1 MSDVTPWS
9 EVLQLLGGAT
19 GETLYMVGVSTLLAV
34 LGGLPLGVLLH
45 LTSPVGLN
53 PRPVLY
59 RVLGV
64 VVDVVRSVP
73 FVVLLVILASFT
85 RLLIGTSIGSTAVI
99 VPLTIGA
106 VPFFARLTQNALRE
120 VSFTVV
126 EAAITTGSSRL
137 RIVWTVLL
145 GEARAALVGAVG
157 QDFDEYRS
165 WLERHGVDTA
175 SVHVSATKHTSR
187 FLCTTDQDFNQ
198 IASFYP
204 GAMNEAREIELKSV
218 ADRLG
223 GLDYVVI
230 SANDPDAMV
239 RHTEECRQRG
249 YKFVADPGQQLARM
263 DGDSVR
269 KLVQG
274 AEFLFTNEY
283 EHGLLLQ
290 STGWSHDEVLAQVGS
305 WVTSLGAKGLKVES
319 ANGPTLEVTP
329 PKEKQKGDPTGVGD
343 ALRAGFLAGLHH
355 ELDLERSLQLG
366 CTLATVSLETD
377 GPQEYDIERESFLAR
392 IAEAYGDAAA
402 SEVGSK
408 LR

>member
-1 MSDVTPWS
+1 MRIAVTGSIATDHLMSFPGRIAEQLIADQLESVS
-9 EVLQLLGGAT
+9 LSFLVDELEVRRGGVAANITFGLGK
-19 GETLYMVGVSTLLAV
+19 
-34 LGGLPLGVLLH
+34 LGV
-45 LTSPVGLN
+45 TS
-53 PRPVLY
+53 Y
-59 RVLGV
+59 
-64 VVDVVRSVP
+64 
-73 FVVLLVILASFT
+73 
-85 RLLIGTSIGSTAVI
+85 
-99 VPLTIGA
+99 
-106 VPFFARLTQNALRE
+106 
-120 VSFTVV
+120 
-126 EAAITTGSSRL
+126 
-137 RIVWTVLL
+137 
-145 GEARAALVGAVG
+145 LVGAVG
-157 QDFDEYRS
+157 QDFEEYRA

-343 ALRAGFLAGLHH
+343 ALRAGFLAGLSA
-355 ELDLERSLQLG
+355 ELGLERALQLG

-392 IAEAYGDAAA
+392 IAEAYGETAATEIGA
-402 SEVGSK
+402 K